1 MMAIKTLT
9 VVSAGTLGSQ
19 IALMAA
25 LHGVKVKIWNGHT
38 DRAHKRLATYLPMF
52 KKGMGLTDEQVAA
65 GKANIEVVTNDWS
78 IPFKDTDLIIEAT
91 AERPDVK
98 KDILGK
104 ISEQVPAD
112 TLIASNSST
121 MLPSQLSKLVSHP
134 ERFLHIHFANHIWQ
148 LNTAEIVGSDKTKP
162 EYLTKAKSFAEQI
175 GMLPIMLQKENP
187 GYIMNAL
194 LIPMLQSALWVW
206 ANGVADPA
214 TIDRDWMNSSGM
226 PMGPFM
232 VLDMVGIRT
241 SYNIA
246 AARAAKDP
254 ASKIIA
260 GKLKEMMDAGHT
272 GEAAGQGFYKYP
284 HPAFE
289 DPDFLKKA

>member
-1 MMAIKTLT
+1 MAIKTLT

-38 DRAHKRLATYLPMF
+38 DRAHKRLQTYLPMF
-52 KKGMGLTDEQVAA
+52 KQGMGLTDEQVAA
-65 GKANIEVVTNDWS
+65 GKANIEGVTNDWS
-78 IPFKDTDLIIEAT
+78 VPFKDTDLVIEAT
-91 AERPDVK
+91 AEKVDVK
-98 KDILGK
+98 KDVLEK

-112 TLIASNSST
+112 TPIASNSST

-162 EYLTKAKSFAEQI
+162 EYLAEAKAFAEQI
-175 GMLPIMLQKENP
+175 GMLPIMLKKENP

-206 ANGVADPA
+206 ANGVADPE
-214 TIDRDWMNSSGM
+214 TIDRDWINSSGM

-232 VLDMVGIRT
+232 VLDMVGLRT

-246 AARAAKDP
+246 AARAESDP

-260 GKLKEMMDAGHT
+260 AKLKEMLDEGRT
-272 GEAAGQGFYKYP
+272 GEAAGQGFYSYP

-289 DPDFLKKA
+289 DPDFMKKG

>member
-1 MMAIKTLT
+1 MTVKTLT

-25 LHGVKVKIWNGHT
+25 LHGVQVKIWNGHT

-52 KKGMGLTDEQVAA
+52 KKVLGLTDEQVAQV
-65 GKANIEVVTNDWS
+65 KTKITVVTNDWNV
-78 IPFKDTDLIIEAT
+78 PFQDTDLVIEAT
-91 AERPDVK
+91 AERPEVK
-98 KDILGK
+98 KEILGK
-104 ISEQVPAD
+104 ISAHVPAD
-112 TLIASNSST
+112 TMIASNSST
-121 MLPSQLSKLVSHP
+121 MLPSQLSKLVTHP

-148 LNTAEIVGSDKTKP
+148 LNTAEIVGSAQTKP
-162 EYLTKAKSFAEQI
+162 AYLQKAKDFAQAI
-175 GMLPIMLQKENP
+175 GMLPIVLKKENP

-206 ANGVADPA
+206 ANGVADPE
-214 TIDRDWMNSSGM
+214 TIDRDWINSTGM

-246 AARAAKDP
+246 AARAAKNP
-254 ASKIIA
+254 ASKLIA
-260 GKLKEMMDAGHT
+260 AKLKEMLAAGHT
-272 GEAAGQGFYKYP
+272 GEAAGQGFYSYP

-289 DPDFLKKA
+289 DPDFLKEG